1 MAVFD
6 DYIDKLAGYV
16 REMRSRGSPVR
27 EFDWP
32 GPPEKLGQGLPI
44 AVGPNANPGI
54 ILRGDTFL
62 ELGNPEAGSCSVL
75 LWTNDPSRI
84 RDGRITLFGPDIP
97 ESAGGS
103 LPFGQILVVAGESLE
118 AEDHEKL
125 QQAQHV
131 SDQIEGYMVRS
142 SSANLW
148 SRVSKDAAAKGVDFE
163 SLGRALMCVVK
174 SAASGVSAAELLFV
188 TTSKQDVKRL
198 DSLASEVKT
207 LGSEMVKETW
217 KAKGYDL
224 DCDLDCSSCKDQPV
238 CDEIR
243 DVIVAK
249 SDKKTQ
255 EEMDAAESRSP
266 RDAEG

>member
-6 DYIDKLAGYV
+6 SYIEKVASYAQ
-16 REMRSRGSPVR
+16 EIRSQGSPVR
-27 EFDWP
+27 EFDCS
-32 GPPEKLGQGLPI
+32 GPPEKLRHGLPM

-62 ELGNPEAGSCSVL
+62 ELGNPEAGSCSIL
-75 LWTNDPSRI
+75 LWTDDPSRV
-84 RDGRITLFGPDIP
+84 RDGRITLLGPDIP
-97 ESAGGS
+97 ESADAS
-103 LPFGQILVVAGESLE
+103 LPFGQVLVVAGEGLTP
-118 AEDHEKL
+118 EDHEKL

-148 SRVSKDAAAKGVDFE
+148 SRVSKDVAAKGLDFE
-163 SLGRALMCVVK
+163 SLGRALMSLVK
-174 SAASGVSAAELLFV
+174 SGASGVSAVELLFV
-188 TTSKQDVKRL
+188 TTSKQDVKHL
-198 DSLASEVKT
+198 DAVASQVKT

-224 DCDLDCSSCKDQPV
+224 DCDLDCSSCSDRPV

-249 SDKKTQ
+249 SEQQTQ
-255 EEMDAAESRSP
+255 QEVDAAES
-266 RDAEG
+266 